1 MRDYIFRFSQ
11 SIYLEKTSRRGFA
24 ALCIA
29 IIIQSSLVWTVI
41 VISVYSSITQTHL
54 ERFPAKASKSG
65 FIEIIS
71 CFDYILPSPNKLGN
85 TNHKDVNNASS
96 SSSIWLL
103 NAFVWVYN
111 NPVHHIYFYVLY
123 CCDRILISQW
133 AIVFD
138 DWWLQKMFPR
148 FLEKNGIGIKL
159 LIFHSK
165 LETKAK
171 TFSWVNIWEIQGKP
185 EHTRR

>member
-41 VISVYSSITQTHL
+41 VISAYSSITQTHL

-111 NPVHHIYFYVLY
+111 TQYTTFIFTYYIAVIAYWSRNERSCSMIDDCKKCFHDSSRKMGLELNCLY
-123 CCDRILISQW
+123 STRNWRQR
-133 AIVFD
+133 
-138 DWWLQKMFPR
+138 QKHFR
-148 FLEKNGIGIKL
+148 E
-159 LIFHSK
+159 
-165 LETKAK
+165 
-171 TFSWVNIWEIQGKP
+171 
-185 EHTRR
+185 